1 MHGLECGLGLNYT
14 WIIESS
20 VMIELPLLHKTKLP
34 KTFTDVVYLTN
45 RQHIPKGIKRLLQ
58 QKKLSQSVVP
68 FNAFP
73 ELRKKTHLIGTVII
87 DAEDSNSFEYQ
98 EIGHIIQSLEQDNIG
113 VIVLTHRVQRPVRS
127 FSLSPTKTSFSV
139 PASID
144 AISPDELWIQISVNL
159 AFRKK
164 SSGISARPS
173 VPASKLGLSGTN
185 KLAEQLK
192 MTGSLV
198 ENLTE
203 QLRMAGMVQRDFLPS
218 QLPEHPS
225 VDWATTFLP
234 AEWVSG
240 DLYNIDQLDDDHIG
254 FYIVDAVGHGMP
266 AALLT
271 IFVKQAMR
279 LKEMQD
285 GEANIL
291 PPSEVMSR
299 LNTKMAQEK
308 FSGYQFATCCYCLIN
323 TKTNELTYARA
334 GHPYPILV
342 RPGQPIMQLEARG
355 SLLGV
360 FEQAEYPEECIQLE
374 PGDKLVLYSDGA
386 EPFIGNFFDKEGFV
400 FFDEFKALIDAPIVD
415 MLDRFVTLTKTK
427 KIDPGSFDDITM
439 VGMQIKP
446 DTGA

>member
-1 MHGLECGLGLNYT
+1 M
-14 WIIESS
+14 
-20 VMIELPLLHKTKLP
+20 ELPVQIKKTKLP

-45 RQHIPKGIKRLLQ
+45 RPNMPKEIKRLLS
-58 QKKLSQSVVP
+58 QKKLSQAVVP
-68 FNAFP
+68 FGFFS
-73 ELRKKTHLIGTVII
+73 ELRKKTHLIGTAII
-87 DAEDSNSFEYQ
+87 DAEDANAFEHQ
-98 EIGHIIQSLEQDNIG
+98 EIGHIIQALEQDNIG
-113 VIVLTHRVQRPVRS
+113 VIVLTHRVQRPVKS

-139 PASID
+139 PSSVD

-173 VPASKLGLSGTN
+173 VPASRLELSGTN

-203 QLRMAGMVQRDFLPS
+203 QLRMAGMVQRDFLPN
-218 QLPEHPS
+218 QLPESPTIE
-225 VDWATTFLP
+225 WATTFLP

-240 DLYNIDQLDDDHIG
+240 DLYNVDQLDDDHIG

-279 LKEMQD
+279 LKEIQD
-285 GEANIL
+285 GQVCIL
-291 PPSEVMSR
+291 SPSEVMSR

-334 GHPYPILV
+334 GHPYPILL
-342 RPGQPIMQLEARG
+342 RPGQPTMQLEARG

-360 FEQAEYPEECIQLE
+360 FEQAEYPEECVQLE
-374 PGDKLVLYSDGA
+374 PGDKLIIYSDGA
-386 EPFIGNFFDKEGFV
+386 EPFIGNFFDEKGFV
-400 FFDEFKALIDAPIVD
+400 FFDEFNAILDAPVVD

-427 KIDPGSFDDITM
+427 EIDPGSFDDITM
-439 VGMQIKP
+439 VGMQIKSEVQSSES
-446 DTGA
+446 

>member
-1 MHGLECGLGLNYT
+1 M
-14 WIIESS
+14 
-20 VMIELPLLHKTKLP
+20 MELPLLISRTKLP

-45 RQHIPKGIKRLLQ
+45 RPQMPKEIRRLLSR
-58 QKKLSQSVVP
+58 KKLSQAVVS
-68 FNAFP
+68 FKLFS

-87 DAEDSNSFEYQ
+87 DAEDSNAFEHQ
-98 EIGHIIQSLEQDNIG
+98 EIGHIIQALEQENVG
-113 VIVLTHRVQRPVRS
+113 VIVLTHRVQCPIRS

-139 PASID
+139 PANVD

-164 SSGISARPS
+164 STGISVRPS
-173 VPASKLGLSGTN
+173 IPASKMELAGTN

-218 QLPEHPS
+218 RLPESPAI
-225 VDWATTFLP
+225 DWATTFLP

-240 DLYNIDQLDDDHIG
+240 DLYNIDQLDEDHIG

-271 IFVKQAMR
+271 IFVKQAMH
-279 LKEMQD
+279 LKEMRD
-285 GEANIL
+285 GEPIII

-308 FSGYQFATCCYCLIN
+308 FSGYQFATCCYCLVN
-323 TKTNELTYARA
+323 TKTYELTYARA
-334 GHPYPILV
+334 GHPYPVLI
-342 RPGQPIMQLEARG
+342 RPGERPLQLEARG

-360 FEQAEYPEECIQLE
+360 FEQAEYPEECVQLE
-374 PGDKLVLYSDGA
+374 PGDKLLIYSDGA
-386 EPFIGNFFDKEGFV
+386 EPFIGNFFDEQGFV
-400 FFDEFKALIDAPIVD
+400 FFDDFKAIIDVPVVD

-427 KIDPGSFDDITM
+427 QIDPGSFDDITL
-439 VGMQIKP
+439 VGMQIKSESQDP
-446 DTGA
+446 ETRG

>member
-1 MHGLECGLGLNYT
+1 M
-14 WIIESS
+14 
-20 VMIELPLLHKTKLP
+20 MELPLLANRIKLP

-45 RQHIPKGIKRLLQ
+45 RAHMPKEIKRLLA
-58 QKKLSQSVVP
+58 QKKLSQAVVS
-68 FNAFP
+68 FDLFS
-73 ELRKKTHLIGTVII
+73 ELRRKTHLIGAVII
-87 DAEDSNSFEYQ
+87 DAEDSNAFEHQ

-113 VIVLTHRVQRPVRS
+113 VIVLTHRVQRPIKS

-139 PASID
+139 PVNID
-144 AISPDELWIQISVNL
+144 AISPDELWIQLSVNL

-164 SSGISARPS
+164 STGISARPS
-173 VPASKLGLSGTN
+173 VPANRLELAGTN

-198 ENLTE
+198 DNLTE
-203 QLRMAGMVQRDFLPS
+203 QLRMAGMVQRDFLPT
-218 QLPEHPS
+218 QLPES
-225 VDWATTFLP
+225 LTVDWATTFLP

-285 GEANIL
+285 GELVIL

-334 GHPYPILV
+334 GHPYPMLI
-342 RPGQPIMQLEARG
+342 RPGQPTMQLEARG

-360 FEQAEYPEECIQLE
+360 FEKAEYPQECIQLE
-374 PGDKLVLYSDGA
+374 PGDKLVIYSDGA
-386 EPFIGNFFDKEGFV
+386 EPFIGNFFDEKGFV
-400 FFDEFKALIDAPIVD
+400 FFDEFQAIIDAPVVD

-427 KIDPGSFDDITM
+427 KIDPGSFDDITL
-439 VGMQIKP
+439 VGMQIKEEVQSP
-446 DTGA
+446 ES